1 MLRCPGACGKR
12 LPWQPQERLF
22 KAFLACFED
31 SMPDCIFCK
40 IIRGEIPCAKL
51 FENEDVIAFLDI
63 APARPGHTL
72 ILPKLHAATLFDLPP
87 ELGTAVVAAIQKV
100 GTAVMEATG
109 ATGLNVFQNNF
120 PAAGQAVPHLHWHL
134 IPRHEDDGLQLW
146 EQGSYADASAMNA
159 MAEGIKSALR

>member
-1 MLRCPGACGKR
+1 
-12 LPWQPQERLF
+12 
-22 KAFLACFED
+22 
-31 SMPDCIFCK
+31 MPDCIFCK